1 MMAVLSH
8 LCESM
13 NHKLWYYNWIVVY
26 LFWHLCCVSLRLLN
40 SEVFFGQYKCWGP
53 GANTTQRVPWAYD
66 LTPAQAKPFLSVNF
80 INGKSW
86 LKSYIKTPKYTWHC
100 GECPQVSE
108 TLLKIT
114 SDTGPSSE
122 KMSGISWAANGMHSW
137 VVQWGWVRS
146 RSERKSLFS
155 TTNSRWEKRHSLAV
169 KNSFKTKKEGYLFL
183 SEDLILLQHLQGNRF
198 NFAPSRVCIIRLI

>member
-1 MMAVLSH
+1 
-8 LCESM
+8 
-13 NHKLWYYNWIVVY
+13 VY
-26 LFWHLCCVSLRLLN
+26 LFWHLCCVALGLLN

-100 GECPQVSE
+100 GECPQGVSE

-122 KMSGISWAANGMHSW
+122 KMNGISWALPMACTHGLYNEVESDRG
-137 VVQWGWVRS
+137 VKEKACFPQQTVD
-146 RSERKSLFS
+146 ERKDI
-155 TTNSRWEKRHSLAV
+155 H
-169 KNSFKTKKEGYLFL
+169 
-183 SEDLILLQHLQGNRF
+183 
-198 NFAPSRVCIIRLI
+198 